1 MSVIC
6 LVETLLNV
14 MAEQLRIMLLEI
26 TKIVEKLQQL
36 NLLFSYQNDLTF
48 SRSKSNEVQCLPR
61 AV

>member
-48 SRSKSNEVQCLPR
+48 SRSKSNEVQCLR